1 MKKQFLLSAVLCL
14 SLTAF
19 GQKVHQLA
27 SPSGNIRISV
37 ELTDQ
42 IQYDVTQGNQTLM
55 DNCVIGL
62 ETANHQLGIHP
73 KLNKVVRQ
81 NVNEELTPIVPL
93 KFSTITNRYNQLLLK
108 FKGGY
113 SVEFRAFDDG
123 FAYRFLTDLKGEQEI
138 MNEILR
144 LNFVDD
150 CLLHLQQPDGFK
162 TSYEEEYRHQTSSE
176 WKNSNRM
183 ALLPLLAS
191 TPKGDKI
198 LMSETNLTDYPAMF
212 LKNDGQ
218 GGITAVFPRLPL
230 EFGEDGD
237 RSLKILKE
245 ANCIARTAGK
255 RSYPWRYFVI
265 TDDDRKLIEN
275 TLSYRL
281 AEKNVI
287 ENTS

>member
-62 ETANHQLGIHP
+62 ETTNHQLGIHP

-144 LNFVDD
+144 CYIF
-150 CLLHLQQPDGFK
+150 
-162 TSYEEEYRHQTSSE
+162 S
-176 WKNSNRM
+176 
-183 ALLPLLAS
+183 
-191 TPKGDKI
+191 
-198 LMSETNLTDYPAMF
+198 NLTA
-212 LKNDGQ
+212 L
-218 GGITAVFPRLPL
+218 RLPM
-230 EFGEDGD
+230 
-237 RSLKILKE
+237 KK
-245 ANCIARTAGK
+245 NIATKQAASGK
-255 RSYPWRYFVI
+255 TPIAWLCFPF
-265 TDDDRKLIEN
+265 
-275 TLSYRL
+275 
-281 AEKNVI
+281 
-287 ENTS
+287 

>member
-108 FKGGY
+108 FKGGCY
-113 SVEFRAFDDG
+113 IFSN
-123 FAYRFLTDLKGEQEI
+123 LTA
-138 MNEILR
+138 LR
-144 LNFVDD
+144 LPMKKNIATK
-150 CLLHLQQPDGFK
+150 QAASGK
-162 TSYEEEYRHQTSSE
+162 TPIA
-176 WKNSNRM
+176 W
-183 ALLPLLAS
+183 LC
-191 TPKGDKI
+191 
-198 LMSETNLTDYPAMF
+198 
-212 LKNDGQ
+212 
-218 GGITAVFPRLPL
+218 FP
-230 EFGEDGD
+230 F
-237 RSLKILKE
+237 
-245 ANCIARTAGK
+245 
-255 RSYPWRYFVI
+255 
-265 TDDDRKLIEN
+265 
-275 TLSYRL
+275 
-281 AEKNVI
+281 
-287 ENTS
+287 

>member
-62 ETANHQLGIHP
+62 ETTNHQLGIHP

-162 TSYEEEYRHQTSSE
+162 TS
-176 WKNSNRM
+176 
-183 ALLPLLAS
+183 L
-191 TPKGDKI
+191 
-198 LMSETNLTDYPAMF
+198 
-212 LKNDGQ
+212 
-218 GGITAVFPRLPL
+218 
-230 EFGEDGD
+230 
-237 RSLKILKE
+237 
-245 ANCIARTAGK
+245 
-255 RSYPWRYFVI
+255 
-265 TDDDRKLIEN
+265 
-275 TLSYRL
+275 
-281 AEKNVI
+281 
-287 ENTS
+287 

>member
-1 MKKQFLLSAVLCL
+1 
-14 SLTAF
+14 
-19 GQKVHQLA
+19 
-27 SPSGNIRISV
+27 
-37 ELTDQ
+37 
-42 IQYDVTQGNQTLM
+42 M

-183 ALLPLLAS
+183 ALLPPFS
-191 TPKGDKI
+191 QHT
-198 LMSETNLTDYPAMF
+198 
-212 LKNDGQ
+212 Q
-218 GGITAVFPRLPL
+218 R
-230 EFGEDGD
+230 
-237 RSLKILKE
+237 
-245 ANCIARTAGK
+245 
-255 RSYPWRYFVI
+255 
-265 TDDDRKLIEN
+265 
-275 TLSYRL
+275 
-281 AEKNVI
+281 
-287 ENTS
+287 

>member
-150 CLLHLQQPDGFK
+150 CRYIF
-162 TSYEEEYRHQTSSE
+162 S
-176 WKNSNRM
+176 
-183 ALLPLLAS
+183 
-191 TPKGDKI
+191 
-198 LMSETNLTDYPAMF
+198 NLTA
-212 LKNDGQ
+212 L
-218 GGITAVFPRLPL
+218 RLPM
-230 EFGEDGD
+230 
-237 RSLKILKE
+237 KK
-245 ANCIARTAGK
+245 NIATKQAASGK
-255 RSYPWRYFVI
+255 NLQSHGSASPFSQHTQR
-265 TDDDRKLIEN
+265 
-275 TLSYRL
+275 
-281 AEKNVI
+281 
-287 ENTS
+287 